1 MSKEQKTGEDL
12 IEKVEQGATETVEA
26 TETTEEVKETAG
38 FDPSAFTAPEGKVEA
53 KEQGEEQEESKSA
66 EEEEE
71 SGDDDDFSWD
81 KVEVETEEQPVP
93 DDEDEDWDVQPEPES
108 DKKDSKEESK
118 EDSKDAPYDW
128 ETLASEIGVKATDEK
143 SFKAAVKE
151 MLDNPAPVSDT
162 ITQLQDFL
170 KMGDRKLVEADLE
183 ASGLEKKEI
192 KDTVDRMQDSGLL
205 KREAL
210 MLRKNLQNYIAN
222 EREKLRKEEKASVE
236 KKEKANLENRK
247 ALQNYIKEKNDFFG
261 GKVKNTEKK
270 ELYSYITSG
279 DFANEIYS
287 SHANVADA
295 AFLWKYKD
303 KIFKMLRGQGM
314 ERGKASVINK
324 ITNPNLGR
332 KSQHVDSKVK
342 GGFDPVEFMK

>member
-12 IEKVEQGATETVEA
+12 IEKVEQEVA
-26 TETTEEVKETAG
+26 ETTEEKKEPA
-38 FDPSAFTAPEGKVEA
+38 FDPKAFSASENYEEPKAEEE
-53 KEQGEEQEESKSA
+53 KEEPAANA
-66 EEEEE
+66 EEEEGTDE
-71 SGDDDDFSWD
+71 DDFTWD
-81 KVEVETEEQPVP
+81 SVETDSKEEEEGKE
-93 DDEDEDWDVQPEPES
+93 EDEDWDAEPTAEKEEKAEE
-108 DKKDSKEESK
+108 KKEDTSKE
-118 EDSKDAPYDW
+118 APYDW
-128 ETLASEIGVKATDEK
+128 ETLASEMGVNAKDEK
-143 SFKAAVKE
+143 SFKAAVKQ
-151 MLDNPAPVSDT
+151 MLDNPVPANDT

-183 ASGLEKKEI
+183 ASGMEKAEI

-205 KREAL
+205 KREAV

-222 EREKLRKEEKASVE
+222 ERDRLRKIEKQRVSE
-236 KKEKANLENRK
+236 KEKANLENRK

-261 GKVKNTEKK
+261 GKIKNTEKK
-270 ELYSYITSG
+270 ELYNYITSG
-279 DFANEIYS
+279 DFAQELYS
-287 SHANVADA
+287 NHANVADA

-314 ERGKASVINK
+314 EKGKAAVINK

-332 KSQHVDSKVK
+332 KSQHVDTKVK

>member
-1 MSKEQKTGEDL
+1 MAENKTGEDL
-12 IEKVEQGATETVEA
+12 IEKVEQEVA
-26 TETTEEVKETAG
+26 ETTEETKESG
-38 FDPSAFTAPEGKVEA
+38 FDPKAFASLSEDSEVETKKEEPEEVSE
-53 KEQGEEQEESKSA
+53 SA

-71 SGDDDDFSWD
+71 SNEDDFTWD
-81 KVEVETEEQPVP
+81 SVETEKKEEEQ
-93 DDEDEDWDVQPEPES
+93 EEEEEDWDVEPKAE
-108 DKKDSKEESK
+108 KEEKEEEKK
-118 EDSKDAPYDW
+118 EDTSKDAPYDW
-128 ETLASEIGVKATDEK
+128 ETLASEMGVKAKDEK
-143 SFKAAVKE
+143 SFKAEVKK
-151 MLDNPAPVSDT
+151 MLDNPPPVSDT

-170 KMGDRKLVEADLE
+170 KMGDRGLVEADLE
-183 ASGLEKKEI
+183 ASGLEKEEI

-314 ERGKASVINK
+314 ERGKASVINR

-342 GGFDPVEFMK
+342 GGFDPVEFKK